1 MTPHEMTPH
10 EYMEKANRHF
20 DAGEKRLGSK
30 CVWLAVWNALA
41 AIAGQRGL
49 PFRDE
54 KDAFEL
60 VVKLDREDG
69 YTREQIGNYAV
80 AEEFLDNSR
89 EVWEETNFDLSLYHW
104 DDDGFEM
111 CLPIAEE
118 FVDYLVKKAGKDASN
133 SDLR

>member
-1 MTPHEMTPH
+1 MTPREMTPH

-20 DAGEKRLGSK
+20 EVGEKRQGSK

-41 AIAGQRGL
+41 AIAEQRGL

-80 AEEFLDNSR
+80 AEGFRDNSR

-104 DDDGFEM
+104 SDDGFEM
-111 CLPIAEE
+111 CLPVAEE
-118 FVDYLVKKAGKDASN
+118 FVDYLVKKTGKEALN
-133 SDLR
+133 Q

>member
-20 DAGEKRLGSK
+20 EVGDKRQGSK

-41 AIAGQRGL
+41 AIAEQRGL

-69 YTREQIGNYAV
+69 YTREVIENYAV

-104 DDDGFEM
+104 NDEFEM

-118 FVDYLVKKAGKDASN
+118 IVDYLVKKAGKDALN